1 MDEVYVPSCTGGVSK
16 AKLMTEPLLDAK
28 KLSVVFNGNQAVVDQ
43 ISFEI
48 FKGETYA
55 LVGESGSGKS
65 ITALSVLRL
74 LPGNAVIHAV
84 SISLQGDN
92 LLKRTEL
99 EICQVRGRRIALIFQ
114 DPMSSLNPVMTVGE
128 QVAEAVRQH
137 FSFAA
142 GELRQ
147 RVLELLQQVEIP
159 EPEKRSNDYPHQ
171 LSGGQRQRVMIA
183 IALAGKPDL
192 LIADEPT
199 TSLDVT
205 IQAQILALLKSI
217 QKETGMALW
226 LISHD
231 LALVSTIAD
240 RVAVMQKGKIVESA
254 TATDLFRYPKHPYTQ
269 KLLSALPSIH
279 SCLNAPIVEKPV
291 LLEVEQFYC
300 HYPIRKGLFKRI
312 TGYVR
317 AVDGVSFTISKG
329 KTLALVGE
337 SGCGK
342 TTLGKSLLNLIPNNA
357 GAVKVDGI
365 DLGALS
371 GEALRQQRANMQII
385 FQDPFSS
392 MNPRMLVGD
401 IIAEGIKSLFQGIDG
416 RERKEKVA
424 LLLEQVGLPE
434 DSALRYPHEFSG
446 GQRQRICIARALAV
460 KPKLIV
466 CDEPTS
472 ALDVS
477 VQAQIIQLLKTL
489 QQKEG
494 ISYLFI
500 THDLAVVA
508 EIADEIAVMY
518 QGKIIEQGRAEQV
531 LFHPKHNYTKKL
543 ISALPTLEN
552 KEKYGDVKSSEEN
565 RLQ

>member
-1 MDEVYVPSCTGGVSK
+1 MNNPIL
-16 AKLMTEPLLDAK
+16 AIRH
-28 KLSVVFNGNQAVVDQ
+28 LSVTFNHRQTVVDD

-48 FKGETYA
+48 HAGETFA

-74 LPGNAVIHAV
+74 LPNNARLNAEAV
-84 SISLQGDN
+84 NLHGDN
-92 LLKRTEL
+92 LLNHSEFEL
-99 EICQVRGRRIALIFQ
+99 CKIRGRRIGFIFQ
-114 DPMSSLNPVMTVGE
+114 DPMSSLNPVMTIGGQIEEVIKLHFDLPRD
-128 QVAEAVRQH
+128 AVK
-137 FSFAA
+137 
-142 GELRQ
+142 Q

-159 EPEKRSNDYPHQ
+159 EPQQRIKDYPHQ

-205 IQAQILALLKSI
+205 IQAQILGLLKAI
-217 QKETGMALW
+217 QQQTGMALW

-231 LALVSTIAD
+231 LTLVSTMAD
-240 RVAVMQKGKIVESA
+240 RVAVMQQGKIVETGL
-254 TATDLFRYPKHPYTQ
+254 TAEFFNQPKHPYTR
-269 KLLSALPSIH
+269 KLLDALPLMQ
-279 SCLNAPIVEKPV
+279 SCLAHKTEEKPP
-291 LLEVEQFYC
+291 LLQVSDFYC
-300 HYPIRKGLFKRI
+300 YYPIRKGIFKRVVDF
-312 TGYVR
+312 VR
-317 AVDGVSFTISKG
+317 AVDGVSFNIQQG

-342 TTLGKSLLNLIPNNA
+342 TTLGKSLLNLIPGSGRVVINGVELNA
-357 GAVKVDGI
+357 
-365 DLGALS
+365 LT
-371 GEALRQQRANMQII
+371 GEALRKQRANIQIV

-401 IIAEGIKSLFQGIDG
+401 IIAEGIRALHPKASSD
-416 RERKEKVA
+416 ERKARVRQ
-424 LLLEQVGLPE
+424 LLQQVDLPT

-460 KPKLIV
+460 DPKLIV

-489 QQKEG
+489 QQEKG
-494 ISYLFI
+494 VSYLFI

-508 EIADEIAVMY
+508 EIADDVAVMY
-518 QGKIIEQGRAEQV
+518 QGKIIEQGSVAEV
-531 LFHPKHNYTKKL
+531 LTQPKQAYTKKL
-543 ISALPTLEN
+543 LAAVPVL
-552 KEKYGDVKSSEEN
+552 KMDH
-565 RLQ
+565 

>member
-1 MDEVYVPSCTGGVSK
+1 MKP
-16 AKLMTEPLLDAK
+16 PLLFVEN
-28 KLSVVFNGNQAVVDQ
+28 LSVTFNHQQKVVDD
-43 ISFEI
+43 ISFAI
-48 FKGETYA
+48 NQGETFA

-74 LPGNAVIHAV
+74 LPNNAKINAEA
-84 SISLQGDN
+84 IYLQGDN
-92 LLKRTEL
+92 LLKQTEL
-99 EICQVRGRRIALIFQ
+99 ELCKIRGKRIGLIFQ
-114 DPMSSLNPVMTVGE
+114 DPMSSLNPVMTIGSQIEEVLNI
-128 QVAEAVRQH
+128 H
-137 FSFAA
+137 FSLSKKDST
-142 GELRQ
+142 E

-159 EPEKRSNDYPHQ
+159 NPEKRLKDYPHQ

-205 IQAQILALLKSI
+205 IQAQILALLKNI
-217 QKETGMALW
+217 QQQTGMALW

-240 RVAVMQKGKIVESA
+240 RVAVMQKGKIVE
-254 TATDLFRYPKHPYTQ
+254 TGNPQNVFNNPQHPYTR
-269 KLLSALPSIH
+269 KLIAALPSIN
-279 SCLNAPIVEKPV
+279 SCLNYSYQEKQP
-291 LLEVEQFYC
+291 LLQVNNFSCY
-300 HYPIRKGLFKRI
+300 YPIRKGLFKRI
-312 TGYVR
+312 VDYVR
-317 AVDGVSFTISKG
+317 AVDDVSFEIQQG

-342 TTLGKSLLNLIPNNA
+342 TTLGKSLLNLIPSSGGGVTIN
-357 GAVKVDGI
+357 GI
-365 DLGALS
+365 RLNELT
-371 GEALRQQRANMQII
+371 GEALRQQRANIQIV

-401 IIAEGIKSLFQGIDG
+401 IIAEGIKALRPSVNEA
-416 RERKEKVA
+416 ERKSLVQV
-424 LLLEQVGLPE
+424 LLQQVDLPA

-460 KPKLIV
+460 NPKLIV

-477 VQAQIIQLLKTL
+477 VQAQIIKLLKSL
-489 QQKEG
+489 QQQKG

-500 THDLAVVA
+500 THDLSVVA
-508 EIADEIAVMY
+508 EIADEVAVMY
-518 QGKIIEQGRAEQV
+518 QGKIIEHGTVKQV
-531 LFHPKHNYTKKL
+531 LTQPRQPYTQKL
-543 ISALPTLEN
+543 LNAVP
-552 KEKYGDVKSSEEN
+552 V
-565 RLQ
+565 LQNS

>member
-1 MDEVYVPSCTGGVSK
+1 MDNPILTVEH
-16 AKLMTEPLLDAK
+16 
-28 KLSVVFNGNQAVVDQ
+28 LSVAFNHRQTVVDD

-48 FKGETYA
+48 HASETFA

-74 LPGNAVIHAV
+74 LPNNARLNAETIT
-84 SISLQGDN
+84 LQGDD
-92 LLKRTEL
+92 LLKHSEFDL
-99 EICQVRGRRIALIFQ
+99 CKIRGRRIGFIFQ
-114 DPMSSLNPVMTVGE
+114 DPMSSLNPVMTVGRQIE
-128 QVAEAVRQH
+128 EVIQLHFALTREA
-137 FSFAA
+137 
-142 GELRQ
+142 LKQ

-159 EPEKRSNDYPHQ
+159 EPQQRIKDYPHQ

-205 IQAQILALLKSI
+205 IQAQILALLKNI
-217 QKETGMALW
+217 QQQTGMALW

-231 LALVSTIAD
+231 LALVSSIAD
-240 RVAVMQKGKIVESA
+240 RVAVMQQGKIVETGA
-254 TATDLFRYPKHPYTQ
+254 TAEFFNQPKHPYTR
-269 KLLSALPSIH
+269 KLLNALPSIQ
-279 SCLNAPIVEKPV
+279 SCLTHSAEEQPP
-291 LLEVEQFYC
+291 LLQVSDFYC
-300 HYPIRKGLFKRI
+300 YYPIRKGIFKRVVDH
-312 TGYVR
+312 VR
-317 AVDGVSFTISKG
+317 AVDGVSFDIQQG

-342 TTLGKSLLNLIPNNA
+342 TTLGKSLLNLIPGSGRVVINGIELNA
-357 GAVKVDGI
+357 
-365 DLGALS
+365 LT
-371 GEALRQQRANMQII
+371 GEALRRQRANIQIV

-401 IIAEGIKSLFQGIDG
+401 IIAEGI
-416 RERKEKVA
+416 RA
-424 LLLEQVGLPE
+424 LHPEVSLEQRKDRVRQLLQQVDLPE

-460 KPKLIV
+460 NPKLIV

-489 QQKEG
+489 QREKG
-494 ISYLFI
+494 VSYLFI

-508 EIADEIAVMY
+508 EIADDVAVMY
-518 QGKIIEQGRAEQV
+518 RGKIIEQGNVAEV
-531 LFHPKHNYTKKL
+531 LTRPKQAYTQKL
-543 ISALPTLEN
+543 LAAVPVLKTDDS
-552 KEKYGDVKSSEEN
+552 KN
-565 RLQ
+565 RN